1 MGAGSHWYFREPWG
15 LSQGFDLFDTTAVPA
30 SGQGDSDT
38 SVTSPQLTDVALRL
52 MDAHAPAGRFFLWV
66 HYFDPHA
73 QYVHHDG
80 TPPFTDSGKLPG
92 WQMRAA
98 YDGEV
103 WFTDAAIGRLLDYV
117 RGQRWGEATIIALTS
132 DHGESLGEHGI
143 AFQHGHEIWETLV
156 RVPLLLRVPGVAPRR
171 VPAKRSVVDLVPT
184 LLDLMRIPQP
194 GPGELSGVSMAGD
207 LGVSDA
213 GSYEER
219 DVYLDMPDGPYTH
232 MRRAILHGPTP
243 GMKLIH
249 FGGQQY
255 QLYDLASDP
264 DEAHDLSDDKARLAP
279 MLEALQAKRA
289 TLVEKYVKPDAPVQ

>member
-1 MGAGSHWYFREPWG
+1 
-15 LSQGFDLFDTTAVPA
+15 
-30 SGQGDSDT
+30 
-38 SVTSPQLTDVALRL
+38 
-52 MDAHAPAGRFFLWV
+52 
-66 HYFDPHA
+66 
-73 QYVHHDG
+73 
-80 TPPFTDSGKLPG
+80 
-92 WQMRAA
+92 
-98 YDGEV
+98 
-103 WFTDAAIGRLLDYV
+103 
-117 RGQRWGEATIIALTS
+117 
-132 DHGESLGEHGI
+132 
-143 AFQHGHEIWETLV
+143 
-156 RVPLLLRVPGVAPRR
+156 LLRVPGVAPRR